1 PKNCVKFFV
10 QRAALNSKFA
20 LFLAKIL
27 HEILALLIS
36 SSFLSDA
43 AKNNFLKKMYKN
55 HNKNHK
61 I

>member
-1 PKNCVKFFV
+1 LPKNCVKFFV

-36 SSFLSDA
+36 SSFLG
-43 AKNNFLKKMYKN
+43 AKLRQ
-55 HNKNHK
+55 
-61 I
+61 ITI